1 MSILNPI
8 VNSYFDNKIQLN
20 KPKNKKEFVEDV
32 FVTRDILS
40 NGKKQLILLHNSLWK
55 DFEDAYKTK
64 KMIISKLIQI
74 NIIFIET
81 KIYNFIEKD
90 FTFRGISKIWLIYD
104 KLSQIFSY
112 VIEIKQGK
120 NTTKNERN
128 NEKII
133 VKSIIPYVIK
143 NIKCATIINALGKLG
158 FDIRNNINSLDCTI
172 FNWSFSIKSIPIKFP
187 GAFLLNSNK
196 NLTLTRAP
204 PNNRFNIAAPSPNN
218 RFNIAAPSPNNLSKY
233 PEGSYF
239 AS

>member
-64 KMIISKLIQI
+64 KIIISKLIKI
-74 NIIFIET
+74 NIIFIEN
-81 KIYNFIEKD
+81 KIYNFTEKD
-90 FTFRGISKIWLIYD
+90 FTFRGISRIWLVYD
-104 KLSQIFSY
+104 ELSQIFSY
-112 VIEIKQGK
+112 VIEIKQEK
-120 NTTKNERN
+120 NTTKNEKN
-128 NEKII
+128 NKKSI
-133 VKSIIPYVIK
+133 VKTIIPYVIK

-158 FDIRNNINSLDCTI
+158 FNIRNNVNSLDCTI
-172 FNWSFSIKSIPIKFP
+172 FNWSFSIKSIPI
-187 GAFLLNSNK
+187 
-196 NLTLTRAP
+196 TLTRAP
-204 PNNRFNIAAPSPNN
+204 PNNRFNIVVPAPNN
-218 RFNIAAPSPNNLSKY
+218 RFNIAAPSPNNLLKY